1 MQVGFVLFSKSND
14 EHEVMNKV
22 SEIIKY
28 VTELGFKIDC
38 MASVSE
44 EKQMRIQMTMESM
57 QMEYQILSN
66 VLNKLKDAQEAIIK
80 NMK

>member
-1 MQVGFVLFSKSND
+1 
-14 EHEVMNKV
+14 
-22 SEIIKY
+22 
-28 VTELGFKIDC
+28 
-38 MASVSE
+38 
-44 EKQMRIQMTMESM
+44 MESM